1 MMNKTGPTGQ
11 AHEEIV
17 SLDGLSRLTGMPV
30 ELIKK
35 ELFEDEAV
43 SDQIPME
50 RLREKMMKY
59 LNSAMFD
66 GGH

>member
-1 MMNKTGPTGQ
+1 MNKTGPTGQ

-30 ELIKK
+30 ELIKS
-35 ELFEDEAV
+35 ELFENEVV

-50 RLREKMMKY
+50 QLREKMMKY
-59 LNSAMFD
+59 LNLAMLD
-66 GGH
+66 GSH